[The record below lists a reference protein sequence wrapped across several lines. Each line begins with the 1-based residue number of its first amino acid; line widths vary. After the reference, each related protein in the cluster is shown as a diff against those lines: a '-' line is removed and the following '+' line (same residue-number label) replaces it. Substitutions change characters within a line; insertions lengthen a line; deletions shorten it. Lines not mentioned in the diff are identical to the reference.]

1 MRAIASPAA
10 VPATRPARPVIVGHR
25 GAPAYRPEHT
35 VASFELAVDL
45 GADLIEPDVVV
56 SRDGALVVRH
66 ENELSHST
74 DVAGRPEFADRR
86 TSRVVDGRE
95 RTGWFT
101 EDFTLAE
108 LRTLCAVERM
118 PALRPLNTTYD
129 GQAGILTLAE
139 VVAIA
144 RRRSTADR
152 QVRVLAEL
160 KKPSWFD
167 AEAGVPMNEL
177 VAAELR
183 RLGATG
189 PDGTVVVQSFDAA
202 ALRRLR
208 ADLGDRGPTML
219 QLVDDAGED
228 DHLVTPA
235 GLREVSTYAQG
246 IAPSRHRIL
255 RRDADQAMTGVS
267 DLIAQAHRAG
277 LAVVP
282 WTLRPENAFLPQH
295 LRRGEA
301 VSGTGDMQTE
311 ARLLLA
317 LGVDGLI
324 TDAPD
329 VAARAR
335 AELYTSRPSRTA
347 PRPAA
352 VLGLL

>member
-1 MRAIASPAA
+1 MRAIASPAT
-10 VPATRPARPVIVGHR
+10 VPATRPARPVVVGHR
-25 GAPAYRPEHT
+25 GATAYRPEHT
-35 VASFELAVDL
+35 ASSFELAVDL
-45 GADLIEPDVVV
+45 GADLIEPDIVV

-74 DVAGRPEFADRR
+74 DVADRPEFADRR
-86 TSRVVDGRE
+86 TTRVVDGRE
-95 RTGWFT
+95 RTGWFA

-108 LRTLCAVERM
+108 LRTLRAVERK

-144 RRRSTADR
+144 RRRSTAVR
-152 QVRVLAEL
+152 QIRVLAEL
-160 KKPSWFD
+160 KKPSWSA
-167 AEAGVPMNEL
+167 AEAGVPMTEL

-183 RLGATG
+183 RLGSAG
-189 PDGTVVVQSFDAA
+189 PDGTVVVKSFDAA
-202 ALRRLR
+202 ALRKLR
-208 ADLGDRGPTML
+208 ADLGSRGPRML

-255 RRDADQAMTGVS
+255 VRNSGQALTGVS

-277 LAVVP
+277 LLVVP
-282 WTLRPENAFLPQH
+282 WTLRPENAFLPRH

-301 VSGTGDMQTE
+301 PSGTGDMQTE

-324 TDAPD
+324 TDAPEIA
-329 VAARAR
+329 VAARQ
-335 AELYTSRPSRTA
+335 ELQV
-347 PRPAA
+347 AA
-352 VLGLL
+352 AA